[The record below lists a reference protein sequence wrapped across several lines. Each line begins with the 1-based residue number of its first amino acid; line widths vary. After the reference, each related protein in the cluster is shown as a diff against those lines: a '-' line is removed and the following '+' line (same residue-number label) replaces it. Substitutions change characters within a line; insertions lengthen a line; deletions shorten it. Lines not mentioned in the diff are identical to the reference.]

1 MQEVREEQVEHI
13 LGQLTQTGT
22 LLSKY
27 PAIGTHLELE
37 MFSYLKLAVS
47 QVRQIPSVPQVR
59 QS

>member
-1 MQEVREEQVEHI
+1 MREEQAEQT

-27 PAIGTHLELE
+27 PAMGTHLELE
-37 MFSYLKLAVS
+37 LFSYLKWLAES
-47 QVRQIPSVPQVR
+47 QVRQTPSVPQVR